1 MNKQGNKN
9 KPTFTYPLALPTKL
23 LFITA
28 KSVTHGGT
36 PDVYFSSY
44 TKSQC
49 TCFEGNGTSIN
60 TNIQLDLIFN
70 IRLLGY

>member
-1 MNKQGNKN
+1 MNKQENKN

-36 PDVYFSSY
+36 PDIYFSSY

-49 TCFEGNGTSIN
+49 TCFEGNDSNTN
-60 TNIQLDLIFN
+60 TNIQSELIFN
-70 IRLLGY
+70 IRLPGY